1 MGTLLSPLQL
11 DATSGVGETL
21 IVPEPER
28 IVRFLIRSKGP
39 PTGGEITIESC
50 PMTALNTI
58 LVPSNA
64 TTEWFAGAVSGTFH
78 ARISQ
83 NVTGGWVTVLAVRP
97 EEQRGPI
104 RRTS

>member
-50 PMTALNTI
+50 PMRGSDGLDGVKRDPRPLECDNRMVRGCRIWHFPCTHI
-58 LVPSNA
+58 
-64 TTEWFAGAVSGTFH
+64 TECYGRLGNGSS
-78 ARISQ
+78 R
-83 NVTGGWVTVLAVRP
+83 
-97 EEQRGPI
+97 
-104 RRTS
+104 